1 MSEILDK
8 FSERIIQA
16 NKEKKNIRFIGGDSK
31 KFFGYDILGEEL
43 KTSDYSGVVDYDPKE
58 LIITAK
64 CGTKIAEIKSLL
76 KQHNQFL
83 PFDPPIFSGESTL
96 GGIISSG
103 FSGIA
108 KPIAAIKTPYPI
120 AEMIFFLPSNFFDSW

>member
-16 NKEKKNIRFIGGDSK
+16 NKEKKNIRFVGADSK

-83 PFDPPIFSGESTL
+83 PFDPP
-96 GGIISSG
+96 
-103 FSGIA
+103 
-108 KPIAAIKTPYPI
+108 
-120 AEMIFFLPSNFFDSW
+120 N